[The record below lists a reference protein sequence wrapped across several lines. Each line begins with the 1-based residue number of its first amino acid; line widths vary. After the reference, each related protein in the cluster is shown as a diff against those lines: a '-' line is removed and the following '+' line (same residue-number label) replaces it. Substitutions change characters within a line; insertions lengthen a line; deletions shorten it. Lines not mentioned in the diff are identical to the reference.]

1 MALDANLQKMFDG
14 LLGNNFSELN
24 VTLDEYHQVFE
35 EQFEKTRSLLQAIPN
50 FSRCT
55 EEDITELKNELLIK
69 YYAKCTYQSP
79 EVFSIADPNHIEWLD
94 KKSPKINWNQW
105 NNYSNYLE
113 TEKKYSKKNVKAI
126 GQLADKIIDRLEDP
140 NSETD
145 IKVKGLLMGEVQS
158 GKTSTYMAVLHK
170 AIDVGWR
177 FIIILSGM
185 TDDLR
190 FQTQQRINSDLIG
203 YALSEKSNQNCG
215 IREAI
220 PKYNF
225 VNFEALTT
233 LNKDFSVT
241 QLSTVLKKQK
251 DAVYIAVCKK
261 NSRILNNLINWLG
274 GDPNNPKRNADRR
287 EIATKI
293 PCLIVDDE
301 ADQASPNTSKEA
313 QDFTAVNGAIR
324 NLLQYFHKS
333 AYLAVTATPYANIFI
348 NPQLQ
353 EQSDKTILPDLFPN
367 NFIFVKESP
376 IGYTGV
382 HQLFGVD
389 ENNTESNSNDLE
401 DQVVITIEPKDEE
414 TLRKPIKKDAVI
426 KSLPPSLI
434 KALRYFFCCCVFKEI
449 TVNSHLSMLVHVDF
463 RRSNHKSI
471 SSLIDE
477 FINTERDNVQLH
489 QGLKES
495 ELESDR
501 RYKEYKEIWEQ
512 GCFSKQAS
520 KKTDTFKKLSNKDFY
535 TVWKNNFFE
544 AIDKDKIDIQ
554 TINSDYR
561 GEKIADIYEKKK
573 NSKLILVGG
582 YALSRGITIEGLCV
596 TYLTR
601 KSAAIDTLLQMGRFF
616 GYKNDD
622 LKIMKIWLGQNL
634 KEMFEEADKAQQ
646 EFITQVQIMNDHKQT
661 PSTFGLKIHKAPAY
675 LKLRIAAKNKMFH
688 SHDMTLGANIAGYTL
703 QSSKLPFE
711 IELLK
716 KNKEIVSS
724 FLKEIDKQSTR
735 NQDLQYG
742 DIVWKNIDSSLIAKL
757 ISDFNAYGWGD
768 INKANISDF
777 IKEKLSTEKWIVTV
791 LSNQEVHS
799 KVDLFDIGQ
808 QVTVVNSKVYTKVYN
823 KSQHSKFIYF
833 EKGALM
839 RPRDLTRRL
848 SDDQKSDLKAHS
860 SSKNKEITNT
870 NVVRNGPNLKL
881 SPQLII
887 YSVEPNFYL
896 EAVNEKEYKNLIC
909 GLGIGIPCT
918 DDLGRLDIK
927 VKYDVNDIYLL
938 NLEQE

>member
-1 MALDANLQKMFDG
+1 MALDLRLYKAFDNLFDLIFKDLKVTINDYPKVFEENFERTKSG
-14 LLGNNFSELN
+14 LKLTPFFSSCSEEEFSELKYDLFN
-24 VTLDEYHQVFE
+24 KYCNKFIYQSSEVI
-35 EQFEKTRSLLQAIPN
+35 AIEAP
-50 FSRCT
+50 
-55 EEDITELKNELLIK
+55 EHVEWLKN
-69 YYAKCTYQSP
+69 
-79 EVFSIADPNHIEWLD
+79 
-94 KKSPKINWNQW
+94 KSSEINWNQW
-105 NNYSNYLE
+105 NVYSDYLE
-113 TEKKYSKKNVKAI
+113 SEKKYNKETIEEI
-126 GQLADKIIDRLEDP
+126 GKLADKIIDRLEDP
-140 NSETD
+140 HSDTD

-177 FIIILSGM
+177 FIIVLSGM

-203 YALSEKSNQNCG
+203 YALSEKSDHQNCG
-215 IREAI
+215 IREAF

-225 VNFEALTT
+225 VDFEALTT

-274 GDPNNPKRNADRR
+274 GDPNSSKRNADRR

-301 ADQASPNTSKEA
+301 ADQASPNTSKED

-353 EQSDKTILPDLFPN
+353 EQSDKTVLPDLFPN

-401 DQVVITIEPKDEE
+401 DQVVITIPPNEEE

-426 KSLPPSLI
+426 ESLPPSLI
-434 KALRYFFCCCVFKEI
+434 KALRYFFCCCVYKEI

-463 RRSNHKSI
+463 RRSNHKTI
-471 SSLIDE
+471 SSLIKE
-477 FINTERDNVQLH
+477 FIEKEKNSVKLQ
-489 QGLKES
+489 QGLVES

-501 RYKEYKEIWEQ
+501 RYKEYKEIWDL
-512 GCFSKQAS
+512 GCFSKNVS
-520 KKTDTFKKLSNKDFY
+520 KKTESFKKLSKRDFY
-535 TVWKNNFFE
+535 SVWKNNLFE
-544 AIDKDKIDIQ
+544 SICKIGDPQ

-561 GEKIADIYEKKK
+561 GEKLADIYEKNK

-601 KSAAIDTLLQMGRFF
+601 KSVAIDTLLQMGRFF
-616 GYKNDD
+616 GYKNYD
-622 LKIMKIWLGQNL
+622 LKIMKVWLGQNI

-646 EFITQVQIMNDHKQT
+646 EFKTQVQIMNDHKQT
-661 PSTFGLKIHKAPAY
+661 PSTFGLKIPKAPAY
-675 LKLRIAAKNKMFH
+675 LKLRIAARNKMFH

-703 QSSKLPFE
+703 QSSKLPFDVDM
-711 IELLK
+711 LK
-716 KNKEIVSS
+716 KNREIVSS
-724 FLKEIDKQSTR
+724 FLKEIDKRTPRELKQF
-735 NQDLQYG
+735 G
-742 DIVWKNIDSSLIAKL
+742 DIVWRDIDSNLIAKL
-757 ISDFNAYGWGD
+757 ISDFNAFGWGD

-777 IKEKLSTEKWIVTV
+777 IKDKLSTEKWTVTV
-791 LSNQEVHS
+791 LSNQKVHS
-799 KVDLFDIGQ
+799 KVDLFNIGQ
-808 QVTVVNSKVYTKVYN
+808 KVAVVNSKVYTKEYN
-823 KSQHSKFIYF
+823 KGRLGKYIYF

-839 RPRDLTRRL
+839 RGSDLTRRL
-848 SDDQKSDLKAHS
+848 SEPQKDALKPYTAS
-860 SSKNKEITNT
+860 GEISNT
-870 NVVRNGPNLKL
+870 TVVRNGPNLKL

-918 DDLGRLDIK
+918 EDLGRFDLKI
-927 VKYDVNDIYLL
+927 KYDVNDIYLL